1 MSNITSY
8 IIATFTVPERIGITP
23 ESMLWLLPLVAAIAI
38 VYKATKI
45 QNIKAWP
52 YIKEVTILFGTI
64 VIFMTA
70 AALVLFAILWLVT
83 E

>member
-8 IIATFTVPERIGITP
+8 IIAAFTVPERIGITP